1 MTVLFLADIPDQVRL
16 LTLYGKLKMGFRN
29 SSGEEVTFDVLDEPT
44 PSGTSTAP
52 TVELGGG
59 VTNGG
64 SIDAAQINA
73 GTSRYLD
80 LIYKAAPGA
89 TIDYTRILSGSVVF
103 TVTVGGTPTTAG
115 ATTRVHT
122 AKPTPVVLITT
133 AFGTAVAA
141 ELVVD
146 ATTDAADHRISYS
159 YRVDPDVLTPAGLTT
174 VVVLKRSDLTSTSM
188 TDAQLM
194 EAAVRKLGITR
205 FRYQFGTDVT
215 GPPAT
220 FTPDNSDLALGVVH
234 VVFGADQFK
243 NQDLVTGPTTTTG
256 AFNAPTDLSFTILG
270 ATASVTDPSSGG
282 QIDVNAVNN
291 RGWIDVSFT
300 APTGY
305 ALDLS
310 SILDLGPEFTLG
322 GPGLGTASLDPTKA
336 PTCLDRDAQGTTTPF
351 AAGACKVGSDGAWHF
366 RFWTTGQFGTGAV
379 TLTFLQAAWSFV
391 ATPAPSAI
399 TLTGQTIKVVGGTLP
414 GTVTLA
420 FPTPPSGFT
429 LDAATVLDGL
439 VFTDRD
445 AADGIQIF
453 KDADFLV
460 TLDTTRAITQV
471 GTTTSFVIPVVITR
485 IGTSTATESTAVT
498 AEVAGGSVSWTFT
511 PTTGTRGGQVVT
523 VADDGTTTVST
534 GGGTPAA
541 TSPAP
546 VVVPRG
552 AHSYLDVTF
561 TPSAGH
567 VIKMSS
573 IDGDEIRLSGFGAAG
588 VTLSGG
594 SPTWVGG
601 NTWRYTL
608 NGAFR
613 VGPVTVTFVA
623 GSFDELTPSRG
634 PPPYDVTQTFLVTGS
649 TGDVVHTVP
658 ETSTTPETVVGVA
671 GAALGLDLM
680 NRLKYLEIRF
690 KATAGHA
697 IDPASINGDEI
708 QLRDAAGNLV
718 TLSTPVRVGLTDT
731 YRYGFTAT
739 LAAGSYTVSFVAGS
753 FTDDGGF
760 LNLAEDERFA
770 LTIPKGGLTSPVKG
784 QVIDAGDFNGRG
796 WVDVYLT
803 SFDGSAVNAATVT
816 DDGAEITVTTTSGKT
831 LTVDGKALLVD
842 ASTGRFR
849 YFFTGHT
856 DGYLQ
861 VAFLTGSW
869 NNAAGLAWSSTTHA
883 SAATTE
889 RLTEV
894 DPSDTTVTT
903 VRDAILARTWLDVQ
917 LTPVAG
923 TTVNLGS
930 VLDDVTPSTPNEISL
945 SGAGA
950 QSLTYVGVMQG
961 AGNTFRYLYSG
972 TLTPGTVTVDFV
984 AGTWSDSQGN
994 ANAASSES
1002 FRLIT
1007 QGTSFF
1013 IELSGGIIL
1022 AAAGLTDEPLMDL
1035 RARVQL
1041 EIDTARKLFTLTFD
1055 GQLSLIKLGTVGST
1069 SGRFVLDTSGSVSP
1083 VPQFWGV
1090 ATIETNFKKLEDY
1103 GIFLFA
1109 KGTLQINTTGQNKTE
1124 TITLKGI
1131 GDGGT
1136 DVTRTYVLAPNSF
1149 SLELVG
1155 QLRIVSGGRDLVR
1168 MQGGFYISIE
1178 ASRVPK
1184 FTLYATAELSF
1195 GVGDSQLTFGQAT
1208 GLIIAEGDSGVA
1220 GMLTVSAGGGI
1231 GLPNVGNL
1239 FSASGTVSVMFNT
1252 TLTDK
1257 TFRIPDS
1264 FLPLLRPT
1272 DPRTITIYAAAPGL
1286 DGQRNPS
1293 APAGGEIYVKA
1304 TIQAQL
1310 SIGGV
1315 LNMNGFIGI
1324 TAAVDPSGS
1333 AYFRVDGAVGTS
1345 VAFIGTLTGAIN
1357 LAVYVGAKTGVV
1369 GRIQLTRSGT
1379 AIPGVILNGQF
1390 LLEINTFSSVQT
1402 IQTFK
1407 VNTKLVNGRTVFDG
1421 FARDGAGN
1429 LVVVSQTLS
1438 VVGGFS
1444 LQMAGQLIIG
1454 STLTIEGN
1462 VSFRL
1467 ELAGANPGVEL
1478 IVNGTI
1484 ALAPIGSLQLIDSGF
1499 RINAQGLVARVQIA
1513 LDASAGFGAGVNL
1526 KLSGSAVVAINT
1538 TGVAQ
1543 TFGGSSVAPGFLL
1556 RIDGTVEFLGF
1567 ATASGFVEIS
1577 IGSSGFQMLFNVD
1590 FSFAGTLRFH
1600 LGGGAGVYTEAGH
1613 SGIALALNVSVEAGG
1628 AGQVFE
1634 IKASG
1639 TFNLNTT
1646 NVTRIGI
1653 AANTFLLNVS
1663 GKISVLKVITF
1674 DASMTILVSGNKWQ
1688 FEADARMDF
1697 FGIATLDGHV
1707 LIKSN
1712 GDFSISLHG
1721 GMTIGSSDFGL
1732 RGDFNFYVTSLHNDT
1747 TGTYRF
1753 DLGGS
1758 ASVKV
1763 RAFGITLAGVGLSF
1777 HFGFDTAGIN
1787 QDGRV
1792 EIVLEVGIH
1801 VDLFL
1806 FSIDET
1812 ARFSI
1817 GWLQFPP
1824 PIHLAGGTTPAVW
1837 GSTEHDLVLNVGS
1850 RAGSRGI
1857 ATTDTVENVIVRQV
1871 GGTASDATIEVVMF
1885 GRTQQFAHVSSVTG
1899 NFGAGR
1905 DNVVIDGSV
1914 LVPVFIY
1921 GEGDNDVISFA
1932 GQGAATL
1939 SGGSDT
1945 VPTSPSTDN
1954 DYISASG
1961 PGTITM
1967 SGGAGNDVL
1976 IHTGTGTATIHG
1988 NAGADALTG
1997 SSATDELY
2005 GDDDNDRLDGVAARF
2020 DGGAGNDLLYV
2031 TVPSGALPTIIGGDE
2046 TSGTDVDSL
2055 FLTLGGGADTLD
2067 VASSA
2072 AKSLSL
2078 TLNGQPAKTATGLEK
2093 MFVDG
2098 RAGADRFT
2106 VQALTSTS
2114 GLSEITFDAGRTVT
2128 VNGTR
2133 TESYT
2138 INGVVFTREVP
2149 DTRTS
2154 FDNAADIVTI
2164 IGTSGDDSYLLTNT
2178 TRNCLG
2184 EDTTS
2189 ETKCAVAK
2197 MTKIHRAGFDV
2208 FVGQTVRSEGDGV
2221 VVLAGDGNDI
2231 LDARGLTTGDELKVT
2246 LKGQNGSDHLY
2257 GTPYD
2262 DALDGGLGSDF
2273 FTGGTGTDT
2282 FDDASAAGGGDIDTL
2297 VETNDLDMGL
2307 YDDLFVVGHVS
2318 GTDWQTGATVEDLK
2332 GLFEAAVLTGG
2343 DSGNTFLVGDDDGSV
2358 VLGATR
2364 RAVRSWH
2371 GDATLTTKAGNDLVR
2386 VALNG
2391 ANGARVHVTDG
2402 GGTDR
2407 LEVWGTALRENVL
2420 VDTLDGRGRVRTR
2433 AANTTTADAGTDAT
2447 DLVSIDHSG
2456 VELVE
2461 IRTLGGGDR
2470 IGVRAIDVEHRIFTG
2485 SGDDT
2490 VAVGSNAGVGAT
2502 LVGWPNALGNVNAI
2516 AAKLTLD
2523 GGDGGSS
2530 AANGF
2535 DQLVVDDTGDTAGN
2549 TGSQTGSTITGLGM
2563 AVGITYTGFA
2573 TLAVQL
2579 GSGGDTYTVDDSHTG
2594 SSRPTYLSTGD
2605 GARPRHHPVGPRP
2618 PRGRPRRRRR
2628 HRPDQLH
2635 QHRHRRQPQRHPVLD
2650 QADRRRRHRHA
2661 LRRRHRHRLDGPDR
2675 PRDRPQRRGPGYDGR
2690 RVGRAGQPA
2699 AGGQRPQR
2707 RRPVASASP
2716 SVAGTTQLLDFDATR
2731 RHGPGRPAGA
2741 LEAAKSLAAGALGG
2755 AVTVSKA
2762 GTSWIVSYQGLLA
2775 GAVGRALDITVNTET
2790 LNAGVRR
2797 RGDPDER
2804 RPHRLHR
2811 LRGHEHRAGRAATTC

>member
-1 MTVLFLADIPDQVRL
+1 
-16 LTLYGKLKMGFRN
+16 
-29 SSGEEVTFDVLDEPT
+29 
-44 PSGTSTAP
+44 
-52 TVELGGG
+52 
-59 VTNGG
+59 
-64 SIDAAQINA
+64 
-73 GTSRYLD
+73 
-80 LIYKAAPGA
+80 
-89 TIDYTRILSGSVVF
+89 
-103 TVTVGGTPTTAG
+103 
-115 ATTRVHT
+115 
-122 AKPTPVVLITT
+122 
-133 AFGTAVAA
+133 
-141 ELVVD
+141 
-146 ATTDAADHRISYS
+146 
-159 YRVDPDVLTPAGLTT
+159 
-174 VVVLKRSDLTSTSM
+174 
-188 TDAQLM
+188 
-194 EAAVRKLGITR
+194 
-205 FRYQFGTDVT
+205 
-215 GPPAT
+215 
-220 FTPDNSDLALGVVH
+220 
-234 VVFGADQFK
+234 
-243 NQDLVTGPTTTTG
+243 
-256 AFNAPTDLSFTILG
+256 
-270 ATASVTDPSSGG
+270 
-282 QIDVNAVNN
+282 
-291 RGWIDVSFT
+291 
-300 APTGY
+300 
-305 ALDLS
+305 
-310 SILDLGPEFTLG
+310 
-322 GPGLGTASLDPTKA
+322 
-336 PTCLDRDAQGTTTPF
+336 
-351 AAGACKVGSDGAWHF
+351 
-366 RFWTTGQFGTGAV
+366 
-379 TLTFLQAAWSFV
+379 
-391 ATPAPSAI
+391 
-399 TLTGQTIKVVGGTLP
+399 
-414 GTVTLA
+414 
-420 FPTPPSGFT
+420 
-429 LDAATVLDGL
+429 
-439 VFTDRD
+439 
-445 AADGIQIF
+445 
-453 KDADFLV
+453 
-460 TLDTTRAITQV
+460 
-471 GTTTSFVIPVVITR
+471 
-485 IGTSTATESTAVT
+485 
-498 AEVAGGSVSWTFT
+498 
-511 PTTGTRGGQVVT
+511 
-523 VADDGTTTVST
+523 
-534 GGGTPAA
+534 
-541 TSPAP
+541 
-546 VVVPRG
+546 
-552 AHSYLDVTF
+552 
-561 TPSAGH
+561 
-567 VIKMSS
+567 
-573 IDGDEIRLSGFGAAG
+573 
-588 VTLSGG
+588 
-594 SPTWVGG
+594 
-601 NTWRYTL
+601 
-608 NGAFR
+608 
-613 VGPVTVTFVA
+613 
-623 GSFDELTPSRG
+623 
-634 PPPYDVTQTFLVTGS
+634 
-649 TGDVVHTVP
+649 
-658 ETSTTPETVVGVA
+658 
-671 GAALGLDLM
+671 
-680 NRLKYLEIRF
+680 
-690 KATAGHA
+690 
-697 IDPASINGDEI
+697 
-708 QLRDAAGNLV
+708 
-718 TLSTPVRVGLTDT
+718 
-731 YRYGFTAT
+731 
-739 LAAGSYTVSFVAGS
+739 
-753 FTDDGGF
+753 
-760 LNLAEDERFA
+760 
-770 LTIPKGGLTSPVKG
+770 
-784 QVIDAGDFNGRG
+784 
-796 WVDVYLT
+796 
-803 SFDGSAVNAATVT
+803 
-816 DDGAEITVTTTSGKT
+816 
-831 LTVDGKALLVD
+831 
-842 ASTGRFR
+842 
-849 YFFTGHT
+849 
-856 DGYLQ
+856 
-861 VAFLTGSW
+861 
-869 NNAAGLAWSSTTHA
+869 
-883 SAATTE
+883 
-889 RLTEV
+889 
-894 DPSDTTVTT
+894 
-903 VRDAILARTWLDVQ
+903 
-917 LTPVAG
+917 
-923 TTVNLGS
+923 
-930 VLDDVTPSTPNEISL
+930 
-945 SGAGA
+945 
-950 QSLTYVGVMQG
+950 
-961 AGNTFRYLYSG
+961 
-972 TLTPGTVTVDFV
+972 
-984 AGTWSDSQGN
+984 
-994 ANAASSES
+994 
-1002 FRLIT
+1002 
-1007 QGTSFF
+1007 
-1013 IELSGGIIL
+1013 
-1022 AAAGLTDEPLMDL
+1022 
-1035 RARVQL
+1035 
-1041 EIDTARKLFTLTFD
+1041 
-1055 GQLSLIKLGTVGST
+1055 
-1069 SGRFVLDTSGSVSP
+1069 
-1083 VPQFWGV
+1083 
-1090 ATIETNFKKLEDY
+1090 
-1103 GIFLFA
+1103 
-1109 KGTLQINTTGQNKTE
+1109 
-1124 TITLKGI
+1124 
-1131 GDGGT
+1131 
-1136 DVTRTYVLAPNSF
+1136 
-1149 SLELVG
+1149 
-1155 QLRIVSGGRDLVR
+1155 
-1168 MQGGFYISIE
+1168 
-1178 ASRVPK
+1178 
-1184 FTLYATAELSF
+1184 
-1195 GVGDSQLTFGQAT
+1195 
-1208 GLIIAEGDSGVA
+1208 
-1220 GMLTVSAGGGI
+1220 
-1231 GLPNVGNL
+1231 
-1239 FSASGTVSVMFNT
+1239 
-1252 TLTDK
+1252 
-1257 TFRIPDS
+1257 
-1264 FLPLLRPT
+1264 
-1272 DPRTITIYAAAPGL
+1272 
-1286 DGQRNPS
+1286 
-1293 APAGGEIYVKA
+1293 
-1304 TIQAQL
+1304 
-1310 SIGGV
+1310 
-1315 LNMNGFIGI
+1315 
-1324 TAAVDPSGS
+1324 
-1333 AYFRVDGAVGTS
+1333 
-1345 VAFIGTLTGAIN
+1345 
-1357 LAVYVGAKTGVV
+1357 
-1369 GRIQLTRSGT
+1369 
-1379 AIPGVILNGQF
+1379 
-1390 LLEINTFSSVQT
+1390 
-1402 IQTFK
+1402 
-1407 VNTKLVNGRTVFDG
+1407 
-1421 FARDGAGN
+1421 
-1429 LVVVSQTLS
+1429 
-1438 VVGGFS
+1438 
-1444 LQMAGQLIIG
+1444 MAGQLIIG

-1976 IHTGTGTATIHG
+1976 IHTGTGKATIHG

-2535 DQLVVDDTGDTAGN
+2535 DQLVVDDSGDTAGN

-2605 GARPRHHPVGPRP
+2605 GADLVIIRSVH
-2618 PRGRPRRRRR
+2618 GR
-2628 HRPDQLH
+2628 LE
-2635 QHRHRRQPQRHPVLD
+2635 
-2650 QADRRRRHRHA
+2650 ADLGGGDDIVRISSTSTGTGGN
-2661 LRRRHRHRLDGPDR
+2661 LNGILSSIKLTGGDGTDTLYVDDTATGSTDR
-2675 PRDRPQRRGPGYDGR
+2675 I
-2690 RVGRAGQPA
+2690 GRATDHSVEGLGTTV
-2699 AGGQRPQR
+2699 GGSVEQ
-2707 RRPVASASP
+2707 ASQLQVV
-2716 SVAGTTQLLDFDATR
+2716 SVRNATTGRFSLTVGGRTTQLLDFDAAPTTVQ
-2731 RHGPGRPAGA
+2731 AALQSA

-2790 LNAGVRR
+2790 LNAGSVVGVTRMSDGRIDFTDFQVTNIALGAGNDVLDVDSTVVGTTSVSTGAGDDRVALESTAGPTTILAGAGDDWLLVNPVQPGGETNTLLGRVTLDGQAGSDYYLVSMFGNGGSRIDVADSVTGVGSGTNVLVVNGSAANDTFLLRKGLVAQLSNRSSAGWFQAAEKVTYTDGVNGGVLVNGLDGDDAFALDDNSSSMTIDGGNGNDIFQIGQLFTAYRQTAGLDEWTVPSTDFADTTRRSAQQRRVQPDDDQRRLRRRHLRGLPQRGVPPAQRRRRRRHLHRPDLPAASPRPRAVATGGGRDLVQYVAQRTGRDRRRRGLRHGDRGRHRDRRHLRRHRRRHLRRRPLRLLRQHRAPRGRRPGGRRHLLRPVHQPGRRDPDRRRPGQRPDRGRGQRAERPGRRLPRLQRHHAQHGRVHDVARLDERPGRRRR
-2797 RGDPDER
+2797 RGDRRRRRPRSRVDAGGGQRRGHPGRGRGRQEGLDGPAGQGPERGGDGRADLHRPRGRPDEPPPRPGPRAEPRRHDLADHGDAVLQRHHLDRASGHLGPCHRRAVLRGRALLRRAEPGRGDHGWHPRLRLLR
-2804 RPHRLHR
+2804 RPAGGQHRGAGARRRPGRRHD
-2811 LRGHEHRAGRAATTC
+2811 RGPAGRAARRRGHHVRQHRCDRDLPGAAQPQPGRRNLGPAHLGRPGEVHLARRHQQRHGARADLRGRQLPPSSRASRCGRRRTVSSRAATSPTSRPR